1 MMAFFFPSL
10 AMYAQ
15 TLYNVRMKDKRIY
28 IRVTE
33 EFLKKL
39 EYLKQINGF
48 KNLSETIR
56 RIIEK
61 EYRKEKKDET
71 N

>member
-1 MMAFFFPSL
+1 
-10 AMYAQ
+10 
-15 TLYNVRMKDKRIY
+15 MKDKRIY

-39 EYLKQINGF
+39 EYLKEINGF

-61 EYRKEKKDET
+61 EYRKEKEDE
-71 N
+71 

>member
-1 MMAFFFPSL
+1 MALFSL
-10 AMYAQ
+10 ELYAQ
-15 TLYNVRMKDKRIY
+15 ILYNVRMKDKRIY

-48 KNLSETIR
+48 KTLSETIR
-56 RIIEK
+56 KIVEK
-61 EYRKEKKDET
+61 EYRKEKGNE
-71 N
+71 

>member
-1 MMAFFFPSL
+1 MALPSL
-10 AMYAQ
+10 ELYAQ
-15 TLYNVRMKDKRIY
+15 ILYNVRMKDKRIY

-48 KNLSETIR
+48 KTLSETIR
-56 RIIEK
+56 RIVEK
-61 EYRKEKKDET
+61 EYRKEKESE
-71 N
+71 

>member
-1 MMAFFFPSL
+1 MGAFTSL
-10 AMYAQ
+10 YLYAQ
-15 TLYNVRMKDKRIY
+15 TMYNVRMKDKRIY

-39 EYLKQINGF
+39 EYLKEINSF

-56 RIIEK
+56 KIIEK
-61 EYRKEKKDET
+61 EYRKEKEDGTE
-71 N
+71 

>member
-1 MMAFFFPSL
+1 
-10 AMYAQ
+10 
-15 TLYNVRMKDKRIY
+15 MKEKRLQ

-48 KNLSETIR
+48 RTISETIR
-56 RIIEK
+56 RIVEK
-61 EYRKEKKDET
+61 EYRRET
-71 N
+71 NDE